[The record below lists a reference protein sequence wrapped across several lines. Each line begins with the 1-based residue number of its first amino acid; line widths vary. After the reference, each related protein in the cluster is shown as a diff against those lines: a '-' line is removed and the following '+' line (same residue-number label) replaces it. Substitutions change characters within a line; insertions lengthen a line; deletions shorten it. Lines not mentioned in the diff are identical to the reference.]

1 VPKAAVKPIRVGS
14 DLKAA
19 DSLHQIAGGFFLSP
33 RPTYGT
39 NMGVVRAAH
48 LRAWGQYTDYLD
60 PAREFT
66 LRAVDGAF
74 IGVYTAAYVASG

>member
-1 VPKAAVKPIRVGS
+1 
-14 DLKAA
+14 
-19 DSLHQIAGGFFLSP
+19 
-33 RPTYGT
+33 
-39 NMGVVRAAH
+39 MGVVRAAH